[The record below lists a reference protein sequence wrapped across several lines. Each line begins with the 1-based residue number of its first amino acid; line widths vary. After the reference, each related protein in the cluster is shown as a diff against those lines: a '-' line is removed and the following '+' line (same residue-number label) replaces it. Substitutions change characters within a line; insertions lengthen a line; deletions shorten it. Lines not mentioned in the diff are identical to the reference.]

1 MPHFSAAEFAFT
13 VWTLT
18 RQLPKGILSADSRTE
33 RDPQKWAPVLRLIA
47 L

>member
-1 MPHFSAAEFAFT
+1 MPHFSAADFAFT

-18 RQLPKGILSADSRTE
+18 RRLPKGILSSDSRTE
-33 RDPQKWAPVLRLIA
+33 RDQQEWAPVLRLIA